1 VLVLRERCSEDEAS
15 MVAQRVSGRFEA
27 ESPNGF
33 DGPPFPVPIESSR
46 SVAVSSLGSG
56 LRRFGVDSELVGT
69 GGGGGSDGLELC
81 DGGRPGGRAA
91 GGGLV
96 DTAAPRLRVLLPL
109 HRPTILLQV
118 DQPPQVQPLLVRS
131 GTQINPSCTLDVF
144 LITN

>member
-1 VLVLRERCSEDEAS
+1 LVLCERCIEDEAS

-96 DTAAPRLRVLLPL
+96 DTAAPRRRVLLPL
-109 HRPTILLQV
+109 HRPPILLQV

-131 GTQINPSCTLDVF
+131 GAQISPLVCSM
-144 LITN
+144 LISLTIN

>member
-1 VLVLRERCSEDEAS
+1 MQACVLLVITALGL
-15 MVAQRVSGRFEA
+15 SGRAEA
-27 ESPNGF
+27 FRHGRTPY
-33 DGPPFPVPIESSR
+33 PFPVPIEPSR
-46 SVAVSSLGSG
+46 NVAVSSLGSG
-56 LRRFGVDSELVGT
+56 LRRFEVDSELVGT

-109 HRPTILLQV
+109 HRPPILLQV

-131 GTQINPSCTLDVF
+131 GAQISPLVCSM
-144 LITN
+144 LISLTIN